1 MTKHQCRV
9 HVLCGDLSKYI
20 SVTAS
25 IHAKFLYV
33 DDTEE
38 YLNYCKIYCNVC
50 CKLGIYII
58 LVFSVQNCFSHVR

>member
-1 MTKHQCRV
+1 MTKHQFRV
-9 HVLCGDLSKYI
+9 HVFCGDLSQHI

-25 IHAKFLYV
+25 INAKFLYV

-50 CKLGIYII
+50 CKLGICII
-58 LVFSVQNCFSHVR
+58 VVFSVQNNFSHVR